1 MDLRTSDHGQD
12 GVSTRSLSRRVI
24 ATDRRDCRCACE
36 RWETLI
42 VDLSALLGGHYY
54 HRHDIQIMAV
64 GGWCGVRSEYPT
76 VVGTVRLC

>member
-36 RWETLI
+36 RWKTLI

-54 HRHDIQIMAV
+54 HRHDIQIMTAV
-64 GGWCGVRSEYPT
+64 GLDGAGARVRSEYPT
-76 VVGTVRLC
+76 VFIY

>member
-1 MDLRTSDHGQD
+1 
-12 GVSTRSLSRRVI
+12 VI

-64 GGWCGVRSEYPT
+64 GLDGAAC
-76 VVGTVRLC
+76 VVNILQW